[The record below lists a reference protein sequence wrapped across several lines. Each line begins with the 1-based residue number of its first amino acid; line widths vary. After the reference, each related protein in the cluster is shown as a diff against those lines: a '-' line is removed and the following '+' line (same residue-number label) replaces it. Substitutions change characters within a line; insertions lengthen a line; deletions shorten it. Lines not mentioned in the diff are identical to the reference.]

1 MAEHEMGTMDTSA
14 QEKTY
19 EGFVKTCVRSTIAIL
34 LILVFLALVGA

>member
-19 EGFVKTCVRSTIAIL
+19 EGFVKACVRSTIAIL